1 MIIGIDDTDSIEGM
15 CTTYLAA
22 VLIEKLKQFGAIKG
36 YPLLIR
42 LNPNIKYKTRGN
54 AAIALPLE
62 LENKNYDEKIKRLVI
77 KTVEDMAIFSEEN
90 TNPGVVF
97 IEDVTQQMCAD
108 FAHFSMKAVQDIIE
122 IPEAEELIGRHGI
135 SHKGFKN
142 KRGLIG
148 ALAASGFALCG
159 LPDFTYELIAYREKK
174 RWGTKRKIDEDTVWA
189 ADAASRPDTWDTV
202 DSENKRI
209 VFAPHTPDPVLFGIR
224 GNSEKA
230 VRQAF
235 SIIKSELPERHIVY
249 KTNQNTD
256 MHLVAAK
263 TCEVRNER
271 SYILEGRVSSSPKT
285 IKGGHVIFEI
295 TDGHAALECAAFEPT
310 KGFRNIIR
318 KLRPKDEIIVYG
330 SVKHR
335 TLNLEKI
342 KVISL
347 NVHDSRNPVCCGK
360 RMKSKGAG
368 QGYRCEKCGTKKH
381 EPEIEVLK
389 RDLSP
394 GFYEVPPC
402 ARRHLSKPLIRYQ
415 ETQEAIS
422 CAH

>member
-1 MIIGIDDTDSIEGM
+1 MIIGLDDTDSKEGM

-22 VLIEKLKQFGAIKG
+22 VLIEKLKEYGTIKG

-62 LENKNYDEKIKRLVI
+62 LENRNYSEKIKKLVI
-77 KTVEDMAIFSEEN
+77 ETVKDMAIFSEEN

-97 IEDVTQQMCAD
+97 IEDATEQMRTDIAY
-108 FAHFSMKAVQDIIE
+108 FSMKAVQDIIE
-122 IPEAEELIGRHGI
+122 IREAEELLGRHGI
-135 SHKGFKN
+135 SHAGFKN

-174 RWGTKRKIDEDTVWA
+174 RWGTQREIDEDTVWS
-189 ADAASRPDTWDTV
+189 ADAASRPSTWDTV
-202 DSENKRI
+202 DHENKHV

-224 GNSEKA
+224 GNSEEA
-230 VRQAF
+230 VRRAF
-235 SIIKSELPERHIVY
+235 TIIKSEPSERHIVY

-263 TCEVRNER
+263 TSEVLDER
-271 SYILEGRVSSSPKT
+271 SYIVGGRISTPPKA
-285 IKGGHVIFEI
+285 IKGGHVFFEI
-295 TDGHAALECAAFEPT
+295 TDGRAALECAAFEPT

-318 KLRPKDEIIVYG
+318 QLRARDEVIVYG

-342 KVISL
+342 KIVSL
-347 NVHDSRNPVCCGK
+347 NVHELRNPVCCGK

-368 QGYRCEKCGTKKH
+368 QGYRCEKCGAKKH
-381 EPEIEVLK
+381 ESEIEMLK
-389 RDLSP
+389 RNISP

-402 ARRHLSKPLIRYQ
+402 ARRHLSKPLVRYQ
-415 ETQEAIS
+415 EKQEASS